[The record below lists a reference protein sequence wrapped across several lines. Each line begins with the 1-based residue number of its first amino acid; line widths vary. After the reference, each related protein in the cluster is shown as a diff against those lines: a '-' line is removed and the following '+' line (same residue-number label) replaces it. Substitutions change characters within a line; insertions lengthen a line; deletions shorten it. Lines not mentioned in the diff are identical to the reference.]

1 MARTADPRSYE
12 ALLDAARTEFA
23 RHGPEQARVE
33 DIASRAGVSKGA
45 FYLHFR
51 TKHDAFEVILQRF
64 FGALEDHARRRQ
76 ALERE
81 AERLAASGAPP
92 AEALELQV
100 RADVELLELL
110 WSHRQILAGLDG
122 AGGRFWARFTENF
135 RERMRALVAGRI
147 LERQG
152 EGHLR
157 RDVDPGVVAD
167 VLVGTL
173 EDFGRRMAGMRQKP
187 DFAAWSRSLL
197 TILYEGLVDRS
208 ALAVRSALTGRSGS
222 ARQGA
227 QGAPEGRAPDGP
239 PEQPAPVPSAA
250 LTGR

>member
-1 MARTADPRSYE
+1 MARTADPRAYE
-12 ALLDAARTEFA
+12 ALLDAARAEFA

-33 DIASRAGVSKGA
+33 DIARRAGVSKGA

-64 FGALEDHARRRQ
+64 FGAMEEHARRRQ
-76 ALERE
+76 EMQRE
-81 AERLAASGAPP
+81 AERLAASGAAP
-92 AEALELQV
+92 AAALELEV

-122 AGGRFWARFTENF
+122 AGGRFWAKFAENF
-135 RERMRALVAGRI
+135 RERMRALVAQRI

-152 EGHLR
+152 EGRLR

-167 VLVGTL
+167 VLVGTI

-187 DFAAWSRSLL
+187 DFAGWSRSLL
-197 TILYEGLVDRS
+197 TLLYEGLVDRGT
-208 ALAVRSALTGRSGS
+208 LA
-222 ARQGA
+222 
-227 QGAPEGRAPDGP
+227 APPG
-239 PEQPAPVPSAA
+239 
-250 LTGR
+250 

>member
-1 MARTADPRSYE
+1 MARTADPRAYE
-12 ALLDAARTEFA
+12 ALLAAARAEFA

-33 DIASRAGVSKGA
+33 DIARRAGVSKGA

-64 FGALEDHARRRQ
+64 FGALEEHARRRQ
-76 ALERE
+76 ELQRE
-81 AERLAASGAPP
+81 AERLAAGGAP
-92 AEALELQV
+92 AAVALEHEVL
-100 RADVELLELL
+100 ADVELLELL
-110 WSHRQILAGLDG
+110 WSHRQILSGLDG
-122 AGGRFWARFTENF
+122 GGGRFWRKFADNF

-152 EGHLR
+152 EGRLR

-197 TILYEGLVDRS
+197 TLLYEGLADRT
-208 ALAVRSALTGRSGS
+208 ALA
-222 ARQGA
+222 AR
-227 QGAPEGRAPDGP
+227 GP
-239 PEQPAPVPSAA
+239 
-250 LTGR
+250 R